1 MDFIYI
7 DNNLEIL
14 EKILEIGEII
24 ENNINIKSFDD
35 KDLTKWNHKKKNK
48 SSQLLIVEYENINKI
63 QNTLLENKIQNFL
76 NKYKYNLFDAQ
87 ERNKINDK
95 FFLANPYFR
104 SNKFNREILLKIISH
119 ISYVIYKVSS
129 IISAKNSNFDFP
141 IILKSYRIV
150 FNVKTQESFVN
161 KTYALLY
168 NLLNTC
174 YTKEISCFIDLDE
187 KEQTSIT
194 IKYYTKFL
202 KKRNK
207 IFRKTYHRI

>member
-76 NKYKYNLFDAQ
+76 NKSFCLSLQLIYINLMM
-87 ERNKINDK
+87 
-95 FFLANPYFR
+95 
-104 SNKFNREILLKIISH
+104 
-119 ISYVIYKVSS
+119 
-129 IISAKNSNFDFP
+129 
-141 IILKSYRIV
+141 
-150 FNVKTQESFVN
+150 
-161 KTYALLY
+161 
-168 NLLNTC
+168 
-174 YTKEISCFIDLDE
+174 
-187 KEQTSIT
+187 
-194 IKYYTKFL
+194 
-202 KKRNK
+202 
-207 IFRKTYHRI
+207 